1 MKTKREYTVLY
12 NDNKRLHLLNVFS
25 VKALENDLFEVREE
39 CDQWYYKK
47 LTKDEMLLMIEELK
61 NWVEKQPV
69 IQK

>member
-1 MKTKREYTVLY
+1 MKKREYTVLY
-12 NDNKRLHLLNVFS
+12 KYNKRLHLLNVFS

-39 CDQWYYKK
+39 CDQWHYKK

-61 NWVEKQPV
+61 HWVGKQSV